1 MNKLCCT
8 LATFRSNNNILV
20 FQVSNFLNHHL
31 STTNELKFEQSYDYF
46 LKVLK
51 KNVSSP
57 EHQMDYENRPKISRI
72 YYLVHIIS
80 YNIFFQNIKNQ

>member
-20 FQVSNFLNHHL
+20 FQVSNFLNHRL
-31 STTNELKFEQSYDYF
+31 STTNELIFEQSYDYF
-46 LKVLK
+46 LKVLR
-51 KNVSSP
+51 KNVNSP
-57 EHQMDYENRPKISRI
+57 GHLMDYENRPEISRI
-72 YYLVHIIS
+72 YCLVHIIS